1 MIHTP
6 GVTVTLLILKTVP
19 DVNNVPVAIIEP
31 MITDPN
37 YPDIGNEL
45 DGNVILPFEMI
56 SELNLLIPLNK
67 FAFD

>member
-31 MITDPN
+31 VMTDPN
-37 YPDIGNEL
+37 CPGVGDGI
-45 DGNVILPFEMI
+45 DGNVILPFKMI
-56 SELNLLIPLNK
+56 SELNVLIPLNT